1 MTLINDVQKN
11 WHDGIVEMFDL
22 DLSVIT
28 GDPNDK
34 FYFTNQI
41 KPDSTKIQWKWNIYE
56 PIPIASA

>member
-1 MTLINDVQKN
+1 MSLETDVQKS

-34 FYFTNQI
+34 FYSRI
-41 KPDSTKIQWKWNIYE
+41 S
-56 PIPIASA
+56 